1 MKAKRPEWVWERFR
15 ALYLGGVSYPLM
27 AEHTGVPAG
36 TLRVWRIKMG
46 LPSRK
51 FCRAKV
57 TESACRGGT
66 LLKSKKNNRAL
77 SRV

>member
-15 ALYLGGVSYPLM
+15 TLYLGGVSYPLM

-51 FCRAKV
+51 SCRAKV
-57 TESACRGGT
+57 RKPSPLAEGAPCSKAGKITE
-66 LLKSKKNNRAL
+66 L
-77 SRV
+77 